1 MILFAFAFV
10 LVLKIYGEETAE
22 QTPTTEA
29 SLVAEEPA
37 PADVEDPAPVLVNTV
52 VSQPV
57 HRAATRPRPVNLIR
71 VGATDAPEGVI
82 LSRVTNW
89 VVSGS
94 RVNLRSG
101 PSSRTAVLAT
111 LDQGTEAQVIAFEGN
126 WARLSVNE
134 TGDEGYMARRF
145 LVPAR

>member
-1 MILFAFAFV
+1 M
-10 LVLKIYGEETAE
+10 KIYGEDPAE

-29 SLVAEEPA
+29 NLAVEEPT
-37 PADVEDPAPVLVNTV
+37 PAVVEDPAPILASAV

-57 HRAATRPRPVNLIR
+57 HRAATRPRPVNLIQ

-101 PSSRTAVLAT
+101 PSSRTAVVAT
-111 LDQGTEAQVIAFEGN
+111 LNQGTEAQVIAFEGN

-134 TGDEGYMARRF
+134 TGDEGYMSRRF
-145 LVPAR
+145 LAPAR